1 VAVPREPPQKLSPFS
16 IDGWK
21 RRIDGRS

>member
-21 RRIDGRS
+21 RRIDGGS